1 MTNQINTLLTN
12 FLFDEIVPL
21 DSNDAVT
28 AMNLI
33 NDQSVMD
40 TFKLRYLEKNIRVI
54 AKQYKNVHFS
64 KVGALVGIEGNQ
76 VETIVTEM
84 IEDGRLDAK
93 IDRPKQLIK
102 FGSLKKYN
110 ETLNQWGKGVQNL
123 INRVDEC
130 VDLLEREGFVMA
142 NAN

>member
-54 AKQYKNVHFS
+54 AKYYKNVHFS

-110 ETLNQWGKGVQNL
+110 ETLNQWGKGV
-123 INRVDEC
+123 
-130 VDLLEREGFVMA
+130 
-142 NAN
+142 

>member
-1 MTNQINTLLTN
+1 MTNQINTLLSN
-12 FLFDEIVPL
+12 FLFDEIVTL
-21 DSNDAVT
+21 ETNDAVT

-33 NDQSVMD
+33 NDQSVME

-54 AKQYKNVHFS
+54 AKQYKNVNFS
-64 KVGALVGIEGNQ
+64 KVASLVGIDCNQ

-102 FGSLKKYN
+102 FGSIKK
-110 ETLNQWGKGVQNL
+110 
-123 INRVDEC
+123 
-130 VDLLEREGFVMA
+130 
-142 NAN
+142 